1 MLLDA
6 ACEHILAIDYLNK
19 KEKFWWMDIF
29 FARMLWGL
37 LVIFYFVKMCYFI
50 LFLSMNL
57 TLLKVQLGV
66 AGSVP
71 NERSVEASWL
81 LREERNRLLYGLF
94 GSEEIEESLRMFD
107 TFLFFWWHMG
117 CLLPNFSF
125 LFKDHPINSAKDSK
139 GHHRH
144 LIN

>member
-1 MLLDA
+1 
-6 ACEHILAIDYLNK
+6 
-19 KEKFWWMDIF
+19 
-29 FARMLWGL
+29 
-37 LVIFYFVKMCYFI
+37 
-50 LFLSMNL
+50 MNL

-107 TFLFFWWHMG
+107 TFLFF
-117 CLLPNFSF
+117 
-125 LFKDHPINSAKDSK
+125 
-139 GHHRH
+139 
-144 LIN
+144 